1 MNRVLRVARVQL
13 TTWKQTFGWPV
24 AILALSFVLNL
35 AFFGSIGDDLGDD
48 PVTYGVV
55 SIFIFM
61 AITASQLFTQGFS
74 FAVGLNV
81 TRRTFFAGTSVVLGL
96 MSVTFAVLLYLLS
109 IVEQLSGGWGLDL
122 RYFTVLPI
130 TQTYSPLSV
139 IVFLVPMLL
148 FSYVGLFLG
157 VVAKRWGTNGVLL
170 LILLALVVIGAVV
183 VLLTWA
189 DGWPRISDW
198 LGDQSGLALIAGWTL
213 LPLLVAV
220 AGSYGLTRRAI
231 P

>member
-13 TTWKQTFGWPV
+13 TTWKPSFGWPV
-24 AILALSFVLNL
+24 AILGISFLFNF
-35 AFFGSIGDDLGDD
+35 AFFGSMGDELTDQ
-48 PVTYGVV
+48 PVTYGLV
-55 SIFIFM
+55 SIFIFQ
-61 AITASQLFTQGFS
+61 AIMASQMITQGFS

-81 TRRTFFAGTSVVLGL
+81 TRRTYFAAASAVLGL
-96 MSVTFAVLLYLLS
+96 QSVTFAVLLYLLS
-109 IVEQLSGGWGLDL
+109 IVEQLTDGWGLAM

-130 TQTYSPLSV
+130 TQNYSPLSV

-148 FSYVGLFLG
+148 FSYIGLLLG

-170 LILLALVVIGAVV
+170 LILLALVVLGAVV
-183 VLLTWA
+183 VLITWA
-189 DGWPRISDW
+189 DGWPGVGAW
-198 LGDQSGLALIAGWTL
+198 LGDQSGLGLIAGWAL
-213 LPLLVAV
+213 LPLVVAV

>member
-13 TTWKQTFGWPV
+13 TTWKQSFGWPV
-24 AILALSFVLNL
+24 AILAISFLFNV
-35 AFFGSIGDDLGDD
+35 AFFGSMGDKIAER
-48 PVTYGVV
+48 VTYGLV
-55 SIFIFM
+55 SIFIFQ
-61 AITASQLFTQGFS
+61 AIMASQVMTQAFS

-81 TRRTFFAGTSVVLGL
+81 TRRTFFAAASAILGL
-96 MSVTFAVLLYLLS
+96 QSITFAVLLYVLS
-109 IVEQLSGGWGLDL
+109 IVEQLTDGWGLAL

-139 IVFLVPMLL
+139 IVFLVPLLL
-148 FSYVGLFLG
+148 FSYIGLFLG

-170 LILLALVVIGAVV
+170 LILLALVVIGGVV
-183 VLLTWA
+183 MLISWA
-189 DGWPRISDW
+189 DGWPGVGEW
-198 LGDQSGLALIAGWTL
+198 LAGQSGLALLAGWTL